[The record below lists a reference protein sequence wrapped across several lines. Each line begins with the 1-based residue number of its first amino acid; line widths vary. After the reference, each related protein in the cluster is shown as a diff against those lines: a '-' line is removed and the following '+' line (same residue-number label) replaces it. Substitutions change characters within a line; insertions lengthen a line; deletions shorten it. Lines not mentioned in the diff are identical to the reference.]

1 MNHKE
6 YWRERARLLEEA
18 QNRQGRECY
27 AEVERQ
33 YREAQRAIE
42 GKIASWYQRFADN
55 NGITMQQAKQ
65 MLKDKELEEFRWE
78 VNDYIR
84 HGKENARNG
93 AWMEQLENASARAH
107 INRLESLKLQIQ
119 QSLESMFGN
128 QLDSVDSTMRN
139 IYKDSYYK
147 TAYEIQKGIGVGWD
161 FASIDERKIEKVVK
175 KPWAPDGRNF
185 SERIWGNRQKL
196 VNELHTELSRNIIMG
211 EDPQKAINAIARK
224 MKTSQNVAGRLVMT
238 ESAFFSSAAQ
248 KECYQELDVEQYEIV
263 ATLDSHT
270 SELCREMDGKH
281 FPMSQYE
288 AGVTAPPFHVY
299 CRSCTC
305 PYFDDEF
312 DRIGKRAAR
321 KADGKVYY
329 VPGDMTY
336 KEWQKAFVEGEKD
349 GLTHVKEND
358 ILTLDECKSVDEVE
372 ALFKKQDWF
381 IHGTGKLEGWRSDE
395 SLSLKGCDLEC
406 AKGIYRSYEQ
416 VLYKFPQLKNKF
428 AAVSAAR
435 LKKDTYAQ
443 CTMGSGNGLIEVN
456 TLYFSDIN
464 KVTKDYIKDVKAGF
478 HTANTSAFSIITHE
492 LGHSIDDY
500 LTNTLGIAGKIN
512 GKPRYVSSKMRS
524 KVMSAC
530 NLTVRGR
537 DVKEHVSEYATQNQ
551 KEWFAEC
558 FAEYMCS
565 DHPRAVATEFGKQ
578 LEELMK
584 EVK

>member
-1 MNHKE
+1 MNHKD
-6 YWRERARLLEEA
+6 YWRERARILEEA

-33 YREAQRAIE
+33 YREAQRVIE

-55 NGITMQQAKQ
+55 NGITMQQARQ

-107 INRLESLKLQIQ
+107 ITRLESLKLQIQ

-128 QLDSVDSTMRN
+128 QLDSVDSTIRN

-175 KPWAPDGRNF
+175 KPWVPDGRNF

-196 VNELHTELSRNIIMG
+196 VNELHTELSRSIMIG

-312 DRIGKRAAR
+312 DRTGKRAAR

-336 KEWQKAFVEGEKD
+336 KEWQKAFVEGDKSGLQEVVLDDKISPMDITKEWIKNKGTKGSIVEKREYMVD
-349 GLTHVKEND
+349 GMNYKVDGRHVILRPTAQEKEIAVMLSEKYGKRVEFVPQVMYPQNIQTPDYLIDGERFDLKSPTGKGKNVLYDAIAKKRKQSPNFIFNLTGCPLNS
-358 ILTLDECKSVDEVE
+358 IEVE
-372 ALFKKQDWF
+372 KQINNIF
-381 IHGTGKLEGWRSDE
+381 YSRHTRFVEKIAVIKNGEIVKV
-395 SLSLKGCDLEC
+395 
-406 AKGIYRSYEQ
+406 YE
-416 VLYKFPQLKNKF
+416 
-428 AAVSAAR
+428 R
-435 LKKDTYAQ
+435 
-443 CTMGSGNGLIEVN
+443 
-456 TLYFSDIN
+456 
-464 KVTKDYIKDVKAGF
+464 
-478 HTANTSAFSIITHE
+478 
-492 LGHSIDDY
+492 
-500 LTNTLGIAGKIN
+500 
-512 GKPRYVSSKMRS
+512 
-524 KVMSAC
+524 
-530 NLTVRGR
+530 
-537 DVKEHVSEYATQNQ
+537 
-551 KEWFAEC
+551 
-558 FAEYMCS
+558 
-565 DHPRAVATEFGKQ
+565 
-578 LEELMK
+578 
-584 EVK
+584 